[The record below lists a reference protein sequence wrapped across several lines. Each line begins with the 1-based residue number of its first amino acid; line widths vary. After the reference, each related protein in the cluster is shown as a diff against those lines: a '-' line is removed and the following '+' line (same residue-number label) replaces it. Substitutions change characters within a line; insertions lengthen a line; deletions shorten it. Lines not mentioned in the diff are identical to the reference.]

1 MEHTEGSARGLIE
14 EAGHIVCG
22 ADFIMVALESFAVG
36 NEIEP
41 DALRVVGNELHLAAQ
56 LIREARNTL

>member
-1 MEHTEGSARGLIE
+1 MEHTEATARDRLE

-22 ADFIMVALESFAVG
+22 ADFIMIALESFAVG

-41 DALRVVGNELHLAAQ
+41 DALRAVENELHHAAQ
-56 LIREARNTL
+56 LIREAKDTL